1 MSDDTTKLA
10 ELSRN
15 LGAIDVDAT
24 SADRIAHRARADLG
38 RGPSRLRF
46 GEPVLVAIFTLS
58 LLAWAL
64 IKVLEVLG

>member
-1 MSDDTTKLA
+1 MSDESKLA
-10 ELSRN
+10 ELSRD
-15 LGAIDVDAT
+15 LGAIDVDAA
-24 SADRIAHRARADLG
+24 SANRIAHRARADLG